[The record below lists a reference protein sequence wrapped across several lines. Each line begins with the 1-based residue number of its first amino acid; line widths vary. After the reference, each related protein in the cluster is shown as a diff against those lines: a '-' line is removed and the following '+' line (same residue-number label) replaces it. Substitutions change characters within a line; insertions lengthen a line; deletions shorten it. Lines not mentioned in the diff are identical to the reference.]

1 MEVVYPPDIKTEKAK
16 KSFKGLLMGQ
26 NHECLFADLT
36 SCKTR
41 ANLIFN
47 TKRGHIWKRVICNH
61 FPFSKK
67 RGISQ
72 GCQIS
77 IFEEAD
83 HSNTYQTVNVYNN
96 GTVLIQGNDSS
107 LQAFENR
114 FTTLKAE
121 AEIISETE
129 EKVKEG
135 DDGEKQAPAVSVTQ
149 QEALSVP
156 LPTSP
161 AADRAKD
168 MPTTPRT
175 PAMQRFH
182 NTLSLVEAEVIEL
195 RENMLQE
202 EDTVQKLKE
211 EMKQFKEESRASIAK
226 LESRMDKLS
235 QTNDDLRDHLSTTR
249 KQLEQRERYIDLLN
263 QQRVIMSSASGEH
276 VHQLGITQ
284 AEPETSMASTTQP
297 DDTAPAYQ
305 SAPAQVSQPAS
316 QSAPAQVRI
325 PVSQSA
331 PAQVRIPVSQS
342 APAQCAPAQVNLPAS
357 QSASQSAPTQCA
369 PAKVRIPSSQS
380 APARQSPTTA
390 ILIDSNGKFL
400 VQERLFPRH
409 QVYKFW
415 CPTTDSAMQL
425 LSQTRIDTLDNIII
439 HTGTNDLHAKG
450 EDVSGAVRR
459 VAERAQ
465 AVFPTTNIVVST
477 LLPRKDFPG
486 QLIDKINQQITV
498 DCASLLN
505 VRTAHHPTLTCQH
518 LYDDVHLDQ
527 DSVRT
532 FAKDLK
538 DATLGRDPH
547 THHPSNRGPPPH
559 LLKQQYL
566 HHPQEKRARHGL
578 LQHSSTRPGPTQ
590 HRFTRPGPSQHSS
603 TRPGPS
609 QHRFTRPDPHQDNT
623 TRPGPTQHSSTRP
636 GPSQHSSTRPGPSQ
650 HSSTGPGPSQHSS
663 TGPGPSEH
671 SSTRPGPSQHR
682 FTRPDPSQDST
693 TRPGPSQHSSTR
705 PGPSQHSS
713 TRPGPSQHSSTGPGP
728 SQHSSTGPGPSEHSS
743 TGPGPS
749 QHISTRPG
757 PSQHISTRPG
767 PSQHSSTGPGPSQH
781 ISTGPGPSQ
790 HSSDHYSRVG
800 QNTVLQRSTPH
811 DAVHTM
817 YHSDHQPTYAEVTSG
832 KRHLEQS
839 EIGEVRQLL
848 QLICRLLG

>member
-1 MEVVYPPDIKTEKAK
+1 MEIVYPPDIQTEKAK

-36 SCKTR
+36 SYKTR

-47 TKRGHIWKRVICNH
+47 TNRGNIWKKVICNH

-83 HSNTYQTVNVYNN
+83 QSNTYQTVNLYNN

-114 FTTLKAE
+114 FATLKEDAD
-121 AEIISETE
+121 IISENE

-135 DDGEKQAPAVSVTQ
+135 DGEKQTPMVSVTQ
-149 QEALSVP
+149 QEALNVP

-161 AADRAKD
+161 AADRVKD
-168 MPTTPRT
+168 MTISIRT

-195 RENMLQE
+195 REKKLQE
-202 EDTVQKLKE
+202 EDTVQKIKE
-211 EMKQFKEESRASIAK
+211 EMKQFREESRASIAK

-235 QTNDDLRDHLSTTR
+235 QTNDDLRVHLSTTR
-249 KQLEQRERYIDLLN
+249 KELEQKERYIDTLN
-263 QQRVIMSSASGEH
+263 RQRVIVSSASREH
-276 VHQLGITQ
+276 VHQLGTTQ

-305 SAPAQVSQPAS
+305 SAPAQVNLPASQSAPAQVNLPAS

-325 PVSQSA
+325 PASQS
-331 PAQVRIPVSQS
+331 
-342 APAQCAPAQVNLPAS
+342 APAQVNLPAS
-357 QSASQSAPTQCA
+357 QSA
-369 PAKVRIPSSQS
+369 PAQVNLPASQS
-380 APARQSPTTA
+380 APAQVRIPASQSAPAQVNLPASQSAPAQVNLPASQSAPAQVRIPASQSAPAQVNLPASQSAPAQVRIPASQSAPPRQSPTTA

-415 CPTTDSAMQL
+415 CPTTESAMQL
-425 LSQTRIDTLDNIII
+425 LSQTRIDTPDNIII

-450 EDVSGAVRR
+450 ENVSGAVRR

-477 LLPRKDFPG
+477 LLPRKDFPEK
-486 QLIDKINQQITV
+486 LIDKINQQITV

-518 LYDDVHLDQ
+518 LYDNIHLDQ
-527 DSVRT
+527 DSIRT

-547 THHPSNRGPPPH
+547 THHPSNKGPPPH

-566 HHPQEKRARHGL
+566 HHPEEKRARHGL
-578 LQHSSTRPGPTQ
+578 LQHSS
-590 HRFTRPGPSQHSS
+590 
-603 TRPGPS
+603 
-609 QHRFTRPDPHQDNT
+609 
-623 TRPGPTQHSSTRP
+623 
-636 GPSQHSSTRPGPSQ
+636 
-650 HSSTGPGPSQHSS
+650 
-663 TGPGPSEH
+663 
-671 SSTRPGPSQHR
+671 
-682 FTRPDPSQDST
+682 

-713 TRPGPSQHSSTGPGP
+713 TRPGPSQHSSTRPGP
-728 SQHSSTGPGPSEHSS
+728 SQHS
-743 TGPGPS
+743 
-749 QHISTRPG
+749 
-757 PSQHISTRPG
+757 STRPG
-767 PSQHSSTGPGPSQH
+767 PSQHSSTRPGPSQH
-781 ISTGPGPSQ
+781 SSTRPGPSQHSSTRPGPSQHSSTRPGPSQHSSTRPVPSQHSSTRPSPSQ

-800 QNTVLQRSTPH
+800 QNTALQGSRPH

-817 YHSDHQPTYAEVTSG
+817 YQLDRQPTYAEVTSG
-832 KRHLEQS
+832 RRPLEQS

-848 QLICRLLG
+848 QLICRLLS

>member
-1 MEVVYPPDIKTEKAK
+1 MEIVYPPDIQTEKAK

-36 SCKTR
+36 SYKTR

-47 TKRGHIWKRVICNH
+47 TNRGNIWKKVICNH

-83 HSNTYQTVNVYNN
+83 QSNTYQTVNLYNN

-114 FTTLKAE
+114 FATLKEDAD
-121 AEIISETE
+121 IISENE

-135 DDGEKQAPAVSVTQ
+135 DGEKQTPMVSVTQ
-149 QEALSVP
+149 QEALNVP

-161 AADRAKD
+161 AADRVKD
-168 MPTTPRT
+168 MTISIRT

-195 RENMLQE
+195 RENKLQE

-211 EMKQFKEESRASIAK
+211 EMKQFREESRASIAK

-249 KQLEQRERYIDLLN
+249 KELEQKERYIDTLN
-263 QQRVIMSSASGEH
+263 RQRVIVSSASRKH
-276 VHQLGITQ
+276 VHQLGTTQ

-305 SAPAQVSQPAS
+305 SAPAQVNLPASQSAPAQVNLPAS

-325 PVSQSA
+325 P
-331 PAQVRIPVSQS
+331 
-342 APAQCAPAQVNLPAS
+342 
-357 QSASQSAPTQCA
+357 ASQSAP
-369 PAKVRIPSSQS
+369 P
-380 APARQSPTTA
+380 RQSPTTA

-415 CPTTDSAMQL
+415 CPTTESAMQL
-425 LSQTRIDTLDNIII
+425 LSQTRIDTPDNIII

-450 EDVSGAVRR
+450 ENVSGAVRR

-465 AVFPTTNIVVST
+465 AMFPTTNIVVST
-477 LLPRKDFPG
+477 LLPRKDFPEK
-486 QLIDKINQQITV
+486 LIDKINQQITV

-518 LYDDVHLDQ
+518 LYDNIHLDQ
-527 DSVRT
+527 DSIRT

-547 THHPSNRGPPPH
+547 THHPSNKGPPPH

-566 HHPQEKRARHGL
+566 HHPEEKRARHGL
-578 LQHSSTRPGPTQ
+578 LQHSS
-590 HRFTRPGPSQHSS
+590 
-603 TRPGPS
+603 
-609 QHRFTRPDPHQDNT
+609 

-636 GPSQHSSTRPGPSQ
+636 GPSQHSSTRPS
-650 HSSTGPGPSQHSS
+650 
-663 TGPGPSEH
+663 
-671 SSTRPGPSQHR
+671 
-682 FTRPDPSQDST
+682 
-693 TRPGPSQHSSTR
+693 
-705 PGPSQHSS
+705 
-713 TRPGPSQHSSTGPGP
+713 
-728 SQHSSTGPGPSEHSS
+728 
-743 TGPGPS
+743 
-749 QHISTRPG
+749 
-757 PSQHISTRPG
+757 
-767 PSQHSSTGPGPSQH
+767 
-781 ISTGPGPSQ
+781 PSQ

-800 QNTVLQRSTPH
+800 QNTALQGSRPH

-817 YHSDHQPTYAEVTSG
+817 YQLDRQPTYAEVTSG
-832 KRHLEQS
+832 RRPLEQS

-848 QLICRLLG
+848 QLICRLLS

>member
-578 LQHSSTRPGPTQ
+578 LQHSSTR
-590 HRFTRPGPSQHSS
+590 TRP
-603 TRPGPS
+603 
-609 QHRFTRPDPHQDNT
+609 NT
-623 TRPGPTQHSSTRP
+623 TQIYETRAFTTQL
-636 GPSQHSSTRPGPSQ
+636 
-650 HSSTGPGPSQHSS
+650 
-663 TGPGPSEH
+663 
-671 SSTRPGPSQHR
+671 
-682 FTRPDPSQDST
+682 
-693 TRPGPSQHSSTR
+693 
-705 PGPSQHSS
+705 
-713 TRPGPSQHSSTGPGP
+713 
-728 SQHSSTGPGPSEHSS
+728 
-743 TGPGPS
+743 
-749 QHISTRPG
+749 
-757 PSQHISTRPG
+757 
-767 PSQHSSTGPGPSQH
+767 
-781 ISTGPGPSQ
+781 
-790 HSSDHYSRVG
+790 Y
-800 QNTVLQRSTPH
+800 
-811 DAVHTM
+811 
-817 YHSDHQPTYAEVTSG
+817 
-832 KRHLEQS
+832 
-839 EIGEVRQLL
+839 
-848 QLICRLLG
+848 

>member
-1 MEVVYPPDIKTEKAK
+1 
-16 KSFKGLLMGQ
+16 
-26 NHECLFADLT
+26 
-36 SCKTR
+36 
-41 ANLIFN
+41 
-47 TKRGHIWKRVICNH
+47 
-61 FPFSKK
+61 
-67 RGISQ
+67 
-72 GCQIS
+72 
-77 IFEEAD
+77 
-83 HSNTYQTVNVYNN
+83 
-96 GTVLIQGNDSS
+96 
-107 LQAFENR
+107 
-114 FTTLKAE
+114 
-121 AEIISETE
+121 
-129 EKVKEG
+129 
-135 DDGEKQAPAVSVTQ
+135 
-149 QEALSVP
+149 
-156 LPTSP
+156 
-161 AADRAKD
+161 

-195 RENMLQE
+195 RENKLQE
-202 EDTVQKLKE
+202 EDTVQKLK

-235 QTNDDLRDHLSTTR
+235 QTNYDLRDHLSTTR
-249 KQLEQRERYIDLLN
+249 KELEQRERYIDLLN
-263 QQRVIMSSASGEH
+263 QQRVIMSSASREH
-276 VHQLGITQ
+276 VHQLGTTQ

-316 QSAPAQVRI
+316 QSAPTQCAPAQVRIPVSQSAPAQVRI

-342 APAQCAPAQVNLPAS
+342 APAQCAPAQVRIPAS
-357 QSASQSAPTQCA
+357 QSAPAQVSQPASQSAPTQCA
-369 PAKVRIPSSQS
+369 PAQVRIPASQSAPAQVRIPVSQS

-425 LSQTRIDTLDNIII
+425 LSQTRIDTLENIII

-450 EDVSGAVRR
+450 EDVSGAVRG

-518 LYDDVHLDQ
+518 LYDNVHLDQ

-636 GPSQHSSTRPGPSQ
+636 GPSQHSSTRPGLSY
-650 HSSTGPGPSQHSS
+650 
-663 TGPGPSEH
+663 
-671 SSTRPGPSQHR
+671 
-682 FTRPDPSQDST
+682 D
-693 TRPGPSQHSSTR
+693 
-705 PGPSQHSS
+705 
-713 TRPGPSQHSSTGPGP
+713 
-728 SQHSSTGPGPSEHSS
+728 
-743 TGPGPS
+743 
-749 QHISTRPG
+749 
-757 PSQHISTRPG
+757 
-767 PSQHSSTGPGPSQH
+767 
-781 ISTGPGPSQ
+781 
-790 HSSDHYSRVG
+790 
-800 QNTVLQRSTPH
+800 
-811 DAVHTM
+811 
-817 YHSDHQPTYAEVTSG
+817 
-832 KRHLEQS
+832 
-839 EIGEVRQLL
+839 
-848 QLICRLLG
+848 

>member
-1 MEVVYPPDIKTEKAK
+1 
-16 KSFKGLLMGQ
+16 
-26 NHECLFADLT
+26 
-36 SCKTR
+36 
-41 ANLIFN
+41 
-47 TKRGHIWKRVICNH
+47 
-61 FPFSKK
+61 
-67 RGISQ
+67 
-72 GCQIS
+72 
-77 IFEEAD
+77 
-83 HSNTYQTVNVYNN
+83 
-96 GTVLIQGNDSS
+96 
-107 LQAFENR
+107 
-114 FTTLKAE
+114 
-121 AEIISETE
+121 
-129 EKVKEG
+129 
-135 DDGEKQAPAVSVTQ
+135 
-149 QEALSVP
+149 
-156 LPTSP
+156 
-161 AADRAKD
+161 
-168 MPTTPRT
+168 
-175 PAMQRFH
+175 
-182 NTLSLVEAEVIEL
+182 
-195 RENMLQE
+195 
-202 EDTVQKLKE
+202 
-211 EMKQFKEESRASIAK
+211 
-226 LESRMDKLS
+226 MDKLS

-650 HSSTGPGPSQHSS
+650 H
-663 TGPGPSEH
+663 
-671 SSTRPGPSQHR
+671 R